1 MLDIQLHVNSYFEY
15 FLTLLGWIINDNIW
29 ELLVE
34 TGLFALPML
43 FSILRL
49 WLKVREEGDDEGNK
63 GKLLISRLE
72 HALYMQVVMIAFTCM
87 PLMTA
92 SVNNLVY
99 DESRSQQCGYT
110 ILKPQDTNLG
120 AMQSTLDGQVA
131 KLPLWWA
138 FTHTLNKAVTQAAI
152 TAIPCKPDLRQLRF
166 DVQRT
171 QITSPVLRQE
181 VQEFYEQCYVPART
195 KIKRQQIEVDEVQ
208 ARDLDW
214 IGSRLMVETP
224 GLYDRYRSKMPRK
237 QWTYDPQRDQALPN
251 TGKGGFPTCREW
263 WDDAGIGLKARLLE
277 QYDPSLIQRFKNW
290 VDGNDLRGSLSE
302 SDILVRTLV
311 RPENIKVSTG
321 AAYSNL
327 SYNLTPDDD
336 LFSSARSAVSR
347 FFSGVGTTLGL
358 TAATPGFD
366 AMRQALPMIQGFLI
380 MALTISM
387 PIILLMSAYSAKT
400 VMTLTFVQ
408 FGLYFLTF
416 WWELARWLDTW
427 LLTALYNS
435 DTHNAWNIVGVMN
448 LEDDTVV
455 KLVIGTMYLLLPS
468 FFMIAI
474 GWAGITVGN
483 IASSFS
489 RGSQSTQASGSQV
502 AQRGTNIAQQTA
514 TKGMK

>member
-72 HALYMQVVMIAFTCM
+72 HALYLQIVMIAFTCM

-92 SVNNLVY
+92 SANNLVY

-224 GLYDRYRSKMPRK
+224 GLYDRYRSKMPRR

-277 QYDPSLIQRFKNW
+277 QYDPSLIQRFKNYL
-290 VDGNDLRGSLSE
+290 DGVTAGSAVRSQLSDSDL
-302 SDILVRTLV
+302 LVRTLV
-311 RPENIKVSTG
+311 RPENMDTSTG
-321 AAYSNL
+321 TTYSNL
-327 SYNLTPDDD
+327 NYEFTSDTGTN
-336 LFSSARSAVSR
+336 ARSYVSKAI
-347 FFSGVGTTLGL
+347 SGIGTMFGLGI
-358 TAATPGFD
+358 ATPGFD

-380 MALTISM
+380 MTLTISM
-387 PIILLMSAYSAKT
+387 PIILLMSSYSVKT
-400 VMTLTFVQ
+400 VMTITFVQ

-427 LLTALYNS
+427 LLTALHQDDPNHVWNFAGILNTS
-435 DTHNAWNIVGVMN
+435 DDVA
-448 LEDDTVV
+448 V
-455 KLVIGTMYLLLPS
+455 KLVIGAMYLFLPA

-474 GWAGITVGN
+474 SWAGVKVGD

-489 RGSQSTQASGSQV
+489 RGSQLTQASGSQ
-502 AQRGTNIAQQTA
+502 AANTA
-514 TKGMK
+514 YNTVKNKVI

>member
-1 MLDIQLHVNSYFEY
+1 MLDMQLHVNSYFEY

-29 ELLVE
+29 DLFVQ
-34 TGLFALPML
+34 TGLFAFPMML
-43 FSILRL
+43 YILKL

-63 GKLLISRLE
+63 GKLLLARME
-72 HALYMQVVMIAFTCM
+72 HALYLQFVMIAFTCM

-99 DESRSQQCGYT
+99 DENRSQQCGYT
-110 ILKPQDTNLG
+110 IVKPQETNLG
-120 AMQSTLDGQVA
+120 TMQSTLDGQVA
-131 KLPLWWA
+131 RLPLWWA
-138 FTHTLNKAVTQAAI
+138 FTHTLSKAVTQAAI

-171 QITSPVLRQE
+171 QITNPVLRQE
-181 VQEFYEQCYVPART
+181 VQEFFEQCYVPART

-277 QYDPSLIQRFKNW
+277 QYDPSLMQRFKNW

-311 RPENIKVSTG
+311 RPENVEVSTG
-321 AAYSNL
+321 SVYSNL
-327 SYNLTPDDD
+327 SMDAMNSGSEVLLSSFSRIASLT
-336 LFSSARSAVSR
+336 
-347 FFSGVGTTLGL
+347 GTTVGLGI
-358 TAATPGFD
+358 ATPGFD

-380 MALTISM
+380 MALTISI
-387 PIILLMSAYSAKT
+387 PIILLMSAYNIKT
-400 VMTLTFVQ
+400 VMTITFVQ

-435 DTHNAWNIVGVMN
+435 DVHNAGFNPVGILN
-448 LEDDTVV
+448 TSDDIVV
-455 KLVIGTMYLLLPS
+455 KLVIGAMYLVLPA
-468 FFMIAI
+468 FFIAAI
-474 GWAGITVGN
+474 GWTGIKLGD
-483 IASSFS
+483 IATSFS
-489 RGSQSTQASGSQV
+489 NGSKQTQTSGSQV
-502 AQRGTNIAQQTA
+502 TQTA
-514 TKGMK
+514 TNVAARKL

>member
-15 FLTLLGWIINDNIW
+15 FLTLLGWIINENIW
-29 ELLVE
+29 YLFVE
-34 TGLFALPML
+34 TGLFALPMML
-43 FSILRL
+43 SILKL

-181 VQEFYEQCYVPART
+181 VQEFFEQCYVPART

-263 WDDAGIGLKARLLE
+263 WDEAGIGLKARLLE
-277 QYDPSLIQRFKNW
+277 QYDPSLIQRFKNYL
-290 VDGNDLRGSLSE
+290 DGVAAGSAVRNHLSENDL
-302 SDILVRTLV
+302 LVRTLV
-311 RPENIKVSTG
+311 RPENMDTSTG
-321 AAYSNL
+321 TTYSNL
-327 SYNLTPDDD
+327 NYDFNSNTLRS
-336 LFSSARSAVSR
+336 FSSKAI
-347 FFSGVGTTLGL
+347 SGIGTMFGLGI
-358 TAATPGFD
+358 ATPGFD

-380 MALTISM
+380 MTLTISM
-387 PIILLMSAYSAKT
+387 PIILLMSAYSVKT
-400 VMTLTFVQ
+400 VMTITFVQ

-427 LLTALYNS
+427 LLTALHQDDPNHVWNFAGILNTS
-435 DTHNAWNIVGVMN
+435 DDVA
-448 LEDDTVV
+448 V
-455 KLVIGTMYLLLPS
+455 KLIIGAMYLILPA
-468 FFMIAI
+468 FFIAAI
-474 GWAGITVGN
+474 GWAGVKLGN
-483 IASSFS
+483 IADSLSN
-489 RGSQSTQASGSQV
+489 GSKQTQASGSQV
-502 AQRGTNIAQQTA
+502 TQTTTNVISR
-514 TKGMK
+514 KL

>member
-1 MLDIQLHVNSYFEY
+1 MLDMQLHVNSYFEY

-29 ELLVE
+29 DLFVQ
-34 TGLFALPML
+34 TGLFAFPMML
-43 FSILRL
+43 YILKL

-63 GKLLISRLE
+63 GKLLLARME
-72 HALYMQVVMIAFTCM
+72 HALYLQIVMIAFTCM

-99 DESRSQQCGYT
+99 DENRSQQCGYT
-110 ILKPQDTNLG
+110 IVKPQETNLG
-120 AMQSTLDGQVA
+120 TMQSTLDGQVA
-131 KLPLWWA
+131 RLPLWWA
-138 FTHTLNKAVTQAAI
+138 FTHTLSKAVTQAAI

-181 VQEFYEQCYVPART
+181 VQDFFEQCYVPART

-214 IGSRLMVETP
+214 IGSRLMVETH
-224 GLYDRYRSKMPRK
+224 GLYDKYRAKTPRK

-251 TGKGGFPTCREW
+251 TGKGGFPTCKEW

-311 RPENIKVSTG
+311 RPENVQVSTG
-321 AAYSNL
+321 AVYSNL
-327 SYNLTPDDD
+327 SMDAMNSGSEVLLSSFSRIASLT
-336 LFSSARSAVSR
+336 
-347 FFSGVGTTLGL
+347 GTTVGLGI
-358 TAATPGFD
+358 ATPGFD

-380 MALTISM
+380 MALTISI
-387 PIILLMSAYSAKT
+387 PIILLMSAYNIKT
-400 VMTLTFVQ
+400 VMTITFVQ

-435 DTHNAWNIVGVMN
+435 DVHNAGFNPVGILN
-448 LEDDTVV
+448 TSDDIVV
-455 KLVIGTMYLLLPS
+455 KLVIGAMYLVLPA
-468 FFMIAI
+468 FFMAAMT
-474 GWAGITVGN
+474 WAGVSVGN
-483 IASSFS
+483 IASTLSN
-489 RGSQSTQASGSQV
+489 GSKQTQSSGSQ
-502 AQRGTNIAQQTA
+502 AADQAAKIA
-514 TKGMK
+514 TKKI

>member
-110 ILKPQDTNLG
+110 VVKPQDTNLG
-120 AMQSTLDGQVA
+120 AIQSTLDGQVA

-195 KIKRQQIEVDEVQ
+195 KIKRQQVEVDEVQ

-224 GLYDRYRSKMPRK
+224 GLYDRYRSKMPRR

-277 QYDPSLIQRFKNW
+277 QYDPSLIQRFKNYLDS
-290 VDGNDLRGSLSE
+290 VTAGSAVRNHLSENDL
-302 SDILVRTLV
+302 LVRTLV
-311 RPENIKVSTG
+311 RPENMDTSTG
-321 AAYSNL
+321 TAYSNL
-327 SYNLTPDDD
+327 NYEFTSDTGTN
-336 LFSSARSAVSR
+336 ARSYVSKAI
-347 FFSGVGTTLGL
+347 SGIGTMFGLGI
-358 TAATPGFD
+358 ATPGFD

-380 MALTISM
+380 MTLTISM

-400 VMTLTFVQ
+400 VMTITFVQ

-427 LLTALYNS
+427 LLTALHQDDPNHVWNFAGILNTS
-435 DTHNAWNIVGVMN
+435 DDVA
-448 LEDDTVV
+448 V
-455 KLVIGTMYLLLPS
+455 KLVIGAMYLVLPA
-468 FFMIAI
+468 FFIAAI
-474 GWAGITVGN
+474 GWTGVRLGD
-483 IASSFS
+483 IASSVS
-489 RGSQSTQASGSQV
+489 KGSQQAQSSGSQV
-502 AQRGTNIAQQTA
+502 ADTVKNKAI
-514 TKGMK
+514 